1 MKVLSLV
8 LACVLPLAAVA
19 APDVT
24 NFDGTSPGELPE
36 GWIEGVTGTG
46 KPKWGVEKY
55 AASPSKP
62 KVLKQSGRGDYPWC
76 VNTNVTRL
84 TNGFVQVKFKAL
96 AGKEDQAAGLI
107 WRWQDGDNYYV
118 ARANALENNLTIY
131 HTIKGRRTQFKTV
144 HAKVAPDLWHTLR
157 VDFDGPHFVVTL
169 NGRVVL
175 EADNDKITSGGAVG
189 LWTKAD
195 SVTLFDDFSW
205 EEKPE

>member
-1 MKVLSLV
+1 MKALSLV
-8 LACVLPLAAVA
+8 LLCVLPLAALA
-19 APDVT
+19 APEVT
-24 NFDGTSPGELPE
+24 NFDGVAPGELPE
-36 GWIEGVTGTG
+36 GWIEGVTGAG
-46 KPKWGVEKY
+46 KSKWIVERY
-55 AASPSKP
+55 ASAPSKP

-84 TNGFVQVKFKAL
+84 TNGFVQVKFKAV
-96 AGKEDQAAGLI
+96 AGKDDQAAGLI

-118 ARANALENNLTIY
+118 ARANALENNVTIY
-131 HTIKGRRTQFKTV
+131 HTIKGRRTQLKTV

-157 VDFDGPHFVVTL
+157 VDFDGPHFMVTF

-175 EADNDKITSGGAVG
+175 EADNDRITSGGAIG

-205 EEKPE
+205 EKKP